1 MLFSQALASAVFLA
15 IGAESH
21 SHVNARSAETA
32 GLAVTLSP
40 SSGKATEVK
49 VTIKND
55 GSNDLSL
62 LRVGTILD
70 ERPVQKMVVV
80 DDAGKHG
87 SVNMRRGDLTHNR
100 RRAASLSGHR
110 IECLL

>member
-21 SHVNARSAETA
+21 SPLNARSAEAA

-40 SSGKATEVK
+40 SSGKATEVE

-55 GSNDLSL
+55 GSHDLSL

-80 DDAGKHG
+80 DDTGKHG
-87 SVNMRRGDLTHNR
+87 FENMRQRNLTHGH
-100 RRAASLSGHR
+100 RRAASLPGH
-110 IECLL
+110 